1 MCNTISNQLTSN
13 INPENLK
20 PLFKT
25 NSFRHVL
32 DIVYNWCI
40 IALTIFICVTY
51 PSFLMYVLS
60 VFIIGAKMH
69 ALAILMHDATHFRFL
84 KNRKWND
91 LITNWITMYPIFTS
105 IEKYRENHLRH
116 HQHLNT
122 DHDPDWVAKLGNRAF
137 TFPKTKKEFLL
148 SLLSYMVL
156 YQGIMDAIWFIK
168 RFNNVEKKNSTIK
181 ENKPSKLFFYIL
193 LFSGL
198 TILGIWKYFLIF
210 WVVPYFSAFF
220 LYQYIRSVAE
230 HFGDLAYEDDLSS
243 SRTIKANAIER
254 FFIAPHNVS
263 YHLEHHLFPGVPY
276 YNLPKLHILL
286 MEQSIYES
294 KAHITIGYCKG
305 LLNELGAEKVE
316 KHAIA

>member
-13 INPENLK
+13 INKEALK

-25 NSFRHVL
+25 NASRHLL
-32 DIVYNWCI
+32 DIIYNWSI
-40 IALTIFICVTY
+40 IALMIYICITF

-60 VFIIGAKMH
+60 VFVIGAKMH

-137 TFPKTKKEFLL
+137 TFPKSKSEFLL

-168 RFNNVEKKNSTIK
+168 RFNSVEKKNSPIK
-181 ENKPSKLFFYIL
+181 ENKPSKLIFYVI
-193 LFSGL
+193 LFSSL
-198 TILGIWKYFLIF
+198 TVLGIWKYFFIF
-210 WVVPYFSAFF
+210 WIVPYFSAFF

-276 YNLPKLHILL
+276 YHLPKLHEIL
-286 MEQSIYES
+286 MEQDIYES
-294 KAHITIGYCKG
+294 KAHITIGYFKG
-305 LLNELGAEKVE
+305 LLEELGSDKVE
-316 KHAIA
+316 KGILA